1 MSKSCSLSCKTQKCE
16 VKLNQAETSFHPQKT
31 WAMKTAGNSWTSHD
45 GAGDTVLKSSFHYL
59 YLLIPQRVTGAGV
72 YPPLP
77 WMRGHISSSLS
88 QGWYSQPFRL
98 TTAPPS
104 GIYSEHPVWYTTM
117 MIHTHTHTHTH
128 TASQTENLTSWS
140 CHCWYSKCCI
150 TGSGCVSVSW
160 RRFSSHP
167 RGFFS
172 SN

>member
-128 TASQTENLTSWS
+128 SLTNWKPYQLKLSLLVFQVLYHRIWMCFS
-140 CHCWYSKCCI
+140 FLKTFQLSSK
-150 TGSGCVSVSW
+150 
-160 RRFSSHP
+160 RLL
-167 RGFFS
+167 
-172 SN
+172 